1 MDDQALIARLK
12 QRDPAAFAQ
21 AFEAHSNRIYRLAV
35 GILHDDQQ
43 ADGVVQD
50 TFLKLIEHLDNFE
63 GRASIGT
70 WLYRVAVNECMMRVR
85 RAKQQVA
92 LDTFEEADMMPTCL
106 INWADVPDD
115 VIGGEEAR
123 AHMQR
128 AIDALPAT
136 LRTVFTLRDI
146 EELST
151 AETAAILG
159 ISEAA
164 VKVRLH
170 RARLALREGLASYF
184 DERVAQRTRPSG
196 RK

>member
-1 MDDQALIARLK
+1 MDDQDLLVRLK
-12 QRDPAAFAQ
+12 QRDPAALSQ
-21 AFEAHSNRIYRLAV
+21 VFEANADRIYRLAV

-50 TFLKLIEHLDNFE
+50 TFLKLIEHLDGFA

-70 WLYRVAVNECMMRVR
+70 WLYRVAYNECMMRVR

-92 LDTFEEADMMPTCL
+92 LDDFEEADLMPTCL

-115 VIGGEEAR
+115 LIGGDEAR
-123 AHMQR
+123 AHMQQ

-151 AETAAILG
+151 AETATILG

-184 DERVAQRTRPSG
+184 DERVAQRARTSG